1 VIRRGRIL
9 MYTGIAV
16 IVVGLSKA
24 HAVAHEYSWS
34 GSSRFAWSLGSAS
47 LLGLAAYALGLPEQP
62 RTRRSALLAAVSA
75 AIVSALAEGHRVTF
89 DLHCLT
95 VGRARALD
103 ELLELVAES
112 VGP

>member
-1 VIRRGRIL
+1 MTTAIAWAGLQVRRCPALRRTHLTVFGPVDEER
-9 MYTGIAV
+9 
-16 IVVGLSKA
+16 
-24 HAVAHEYSWS
+24 VAEV
-34 GSSRFAWSLGSAS
+34 R
-47 LLGLAAYALGLPEQP
+47 
-62 RTRRSALLAAVSA
+62 A
-75 AIVSALAEGHRVTF
+75 AIVGALAEGHRVTF